1 MTAAVRRPVWHKN
14 SKPVQNNPLHILIY
28 VQMLFALQ
36 LKWQTAA
43 LDQQEMTGTLLPS
56 GENKNF
62 FAEATNL
69 LSLHSYFP
77 RENLCAPFCW
87 LSGAFMQRNI
97 RDVNVLTVW
106 WTCWHFQPSGWI
118 SGIKGISPGSTAPS
132 LLKTPAWLATL
143 GNLFFT
149 TFPFAP
155 QPQLQSV
162 VPGYQGLTLI
172 QPGDIVWS
180 ALTLP
185 QKLLKKRLRNR
196 HVEPSNEQST
206 RNLRNNHS
214 NQMHRML

>member
-43 LDQQEMTGTLLPS
+43 LDQQETTGTLLPS

-69 LSLHSYFP
+69 LSLHSYFS

-118 SGIKGISPGSTAPS
+118 SVIKGIFSRLHCSFPPQDPRLACYTRQFIFHHTPPRST
-132 LLKTPAWLATL
+132 TPAAERGPRLPRTYTH
-143 GNLFFT
+143 T
-149 TFPFAP
+149 TRWHCVECTYTTTKA
-155 QPQLQSV
+155 S
-162 VPGYQGLTLI
+162 
-172 QPGDIVWS
+172 
-180 ALTLP
+180 
-185 QKLLKKRLRNR
+185 KKA
-196 HVEPSNEQST
+196 SKK
-206 RNLRNNHS
+206 
-214 NQMHRML
+214 